1 MENNIPQKGFYFDN
15 RDNRHKYYLDG
26 KLLAGVTTILKTISP
41 VSFDEEGNVTSKTDM
56 LMAWAVKLV
65 AEACDQNAEKI
76 ALAKGKERQNIIA
89 ECKRAYKQTRDKAAG
104 HGTDIH
110 AAIEAYLKD
119 GTIPADEQAIKAV
132 EYVKHH
138 LKNSKV
144 LYIEKQLYSRTLK
157 IAGTCDL
164 VFEND
169 NGEIVLADFKT
180 SSRFYPEMFWQIAGY
195 SLMLREMQAENN
207 IQQYAFSRY
216 EIIHLPKTGDFNI
229 FETPADL
236 KYEKAFRAALD
247 IYRISLGQE

>member
-1 MENNIPQKGFYFDN
+1 MGNDIPQKGFYFDT
-15 RDNRHKYYLDG
+15 RDDRHKYYLDG

-41 VSFDEEGNVTSKTDM
+41 VSFDDEGNVVSKTDK
-56 LMAWAVKLV
+56 LTAWAVNLV

-76 ALAKGKERQNIIA
+76 AIAKGKERQNIIA

-110 AAIEAYLKD
+110 AAIEAYLKYY
-119 GTIPADEQAIKAV
+119 TIPTDEQAIKAV
-132 EYVKHH
+132 WYVKQHI
-138 LKNSKV
+138 KNSKV
-144 LYIEKQLYSRTLK
+144 LYIEKQLYSRRLK

-164 VFEND
+164 VFKNA

-195 SLMLREMQAENN
+195 SLMLREMQKESGKKP
-207 IQQYAFSRY
+207 YAFSRY
-216 EIIHLPKTGDFNI
+216 EIIHLPKTGDYNI